1 MSGEA
6 QPTDLNV
13 VTIDS
18 ITPDGMQ
25 FADFSSTSSKV
36 VLSLRMTNR
45 HIHTWAYNKHE
56 SFVSQLN
63 KSIDGSVVKIDNHC
77 DRIEKNLSSK
87 ARKIK
92 SQLKKSS
99 GRHHQHILEQPYN
112 LFILEDEL
120 ESFESITSERDLA
133 IARAEEWRA
142 EAQLYK
148 DETNKLLE
156 DMATD
161 ILTFSDEL
169 ELQSARFEEVRDQQ
183 NPVNKGKMIEDVSPR
198 QARRKVAQVTTLSK
212 QALWFAHSFG
222 LQPESVQFR
231 KVASQSLLTVQLD
244 DHSESGTPQPP
255 GPSQVDIDRVH
266 QVLYLLDKF
275 AVSDEVYHE
284 LTMLCSDLPASHRV
298 KAARNDLNE
307 QLEFERLP
315 PPYPGAYR
323 CFEKMLA
330 DKISTAVS
338 IS

>member
-1 MSGEA
+1 MKLN
-6 QPTDLNV
+6 PDLNV
-13 VTIDS
+13 VAIDS

-45 HIHTWAYNKHE
+45 HIYTWTYKHE

-63 KSIDGSVVKIDNHC
+63 KSVDENVVKIDNHC
-77 DRIEKNLSSK
+77 DRIENNLSSK

-112 LFILEDEL
+112 LENVL
-120 ESFESITSERDLA
+120 ESFERITSERDLA
-133 IARAEEWRA
+133 IMRA
-142 EAQLYK
+142 EAQQYK

-161 ILTFSDEL
+161 ILTFGDKL

-183 NPVNKGKMIEDVSPR
+183 NPVNKGKVIEDVSPH

-222 LQPESVQFR
+222 LQPESTIQEGSIPVP
-231 KVASQSLLTVQLD
+231 S
-244 DHSESGTPQPP
+244 HS
-255 GPSQVDIDRVH
+255 
-266 QVLYLLDKF
+266 
-275 AVSDEVYHE
+275 
-284 LTMLCSDLPASHRV
+284 
-298 KAARNDLNE
+298 AAR
-307 QLEFERLP
+307 
-315 PPYPGAYR
+315 
-323 CFEKMLA
+323 
-330 DKISTAVS
+330 
-338 IS
+338 